1 MLGICSTIEKSH
13 MKRNVFK
20 HGYWAA
26 SRGLQ
31 SQGATTISI
40 LFPTKTMIYVLTT
53 SLSFESAF
61 CNIFDVQKGNASLEH
76 IFNPCWGSAVLLRSH
91 IWRGMFLNMAT
102 ELPPGGLQSQEV
114 GSHNDIHTVSDHWSH
129 LYQAL
134 SLESA
139 LCKILDVQKGN
150 ASFEHM
156 LNPGWGSAVLLGS
169 HLWLGLLLNMAT
181 ELPPGGLQSQE
192 VGSHN
197 DIHTV
202 SEHWSHLYQ
211 TLSLES
217 ALCKILDV
225 QKGNASFEHIFNP
238 RWGSVVFLGSHLW
251 IGVFLN
257 VATELPPGDCKAKE
271 PQLYPYCFRPK
282 PWCIFWPILF
292 HQRAPFVTFSVF
304 RKGMHHLNIC
314 SIHVGDL

>member
-1 MLGICSTIEKSH
+1 MAGCYSCGSL
-13 MKRNVFK
+13 
-20 HGYWAA
+20 A
-26 SRGLQ
+26 LQ
-31 SQGATTISI
+31 SPGGSLVAM
-40 LFPTKTMIYVLTT
+40 FKTKGHA
-53 SLSFESAF
+53 SF
-61 CNIFDVQKGNASLEH
+61 EH
-76 IFNPCWGSAVLLRSH
+76 IFNPRWGSVVLLGSH
-91 IWRGMFLNMAT
+91 LWLGLLLNMAT

-150 ASFEHM
+150 ASFEHIF
-156 LNPGWGSAVLLGS
+156 NPRWGSVVLLGS

-202 SEHWSHLYQ
+202 SDHWSHLYQ
-211 TLSLES
+211 ALSLES

-225 QKGNASFEHIFNP
+225 QKGNASFEQIFNP
-238 RWGSVVFLGSHLW
+238 RWGSVVLLGSHLW
-251 IGVFLN
+251 LGLLLN
-257 VATELPPGDCKAKE
+257 MATELLPGDCKAKE

-282 PWCIFWPILF
+282 PWCIIWPILF

-304 RKGMHHLNIC
+304 RKGMHHLNMF
-314 SIHVGDL
+314 SMHVGDL